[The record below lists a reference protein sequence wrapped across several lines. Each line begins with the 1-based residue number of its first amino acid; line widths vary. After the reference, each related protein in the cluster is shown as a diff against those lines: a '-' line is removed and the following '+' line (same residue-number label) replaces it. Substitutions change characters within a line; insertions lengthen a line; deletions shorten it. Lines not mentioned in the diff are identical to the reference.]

1 MEHELQLNA
10 INELFGKT
18 IELMTHNNRTKYTLI
33 IDASG
38 ASMTFTD
45 DTSGASMKFTD
56 LIKQGIDAIKQW
68 IGAPILLPFQNKDLL
83 FDVGKQIRLFRSKA
97 PTDTKWD
104 EQLIVKP
111 FSVPQ
116 RWKIW
121 MCCVYENGY
130 YIVLRIAPINSN
142 RPAYFF
148 RSDSSITRVRDNIR
162 SNLGL

>member
-18 IELMTHNNRTKYTLI
+18 IELMAHNNLTKYTLI

-38 ASMTFTD
+38 ASMTFTRSPIEQTL
-45 DTSGASMKFTD
+45 DT
-56 LIKQGIDAIKQW
+56 
-68 IGAPILLPFQNKDLL
+68 PICLPFQNKYRS